1 MMRPLAIAALAA
13 TLGGCQ
19 TLPREVK
26 VPVPVYCE
34 VEKPQ
39 RPKWAADG
47 LAGDAD
53 IYDQTKA
60 LLAERKQRIG
70 YETKLEAAIDGCQ
83 PPQK

>member
-1 MMRPLAIAALAA
+1 MMRILAIAALAA
-13 TLGGCQ
+13 ILAGCQ
-19 TLPREVK
+19 TIPREVK
-26 VPVPVYCE
+26 VPVPVYCD
-34 VEKPQ
+34 VEKLT
-39 RPKWAADG
+39 RPKWATAG
-47 LAGDAD
+47 LPPEAD